1 MVERGVGL
9 YMRKMIPCLLAAGAV
24 LAPVAVATAQKPPK
38 PPKPPGPQGVTLH
51 PSAALVTFSQPVTSK
66 ASVKGAKAG
75 VGVTLQRRPSTSQTW
90 SDVAT
95 VATDAKGDASFATR
109 PRRNDYYRAIARTT
123 PEQTSAE
130 SLVQVAPLVGFRVS
144 DSTPR
149 AGSRVRFA
157 GTVRPRH
164 NGRRVYVQ
172 RKLGAGSFV
181 TIRRTTLKRATARY
195 SKYSLRVRVRRA
207 ATYRVRILGHA
218 DHAMGISRERVLT
231 PSP

>member
-1 MVERGVGL
+1 
-9 YMRKMIPCLLAAGAV
+9 MRKLLPCLLAAGAV
-24 LAPVAVATAQKPPK
+24 LVPAAGSAAQKPPK
-38 PPKPPGPQGVTLH
+38 PPGQQGVTLRV
-51 PSAALVTFSQPVTSK
+51 SSALVTFSQPVTST

-75 VGVTLQRRPSTSQTW
+75 VGVTLQRRPSTSPTW
-90 SDVAT
+90 SDVET
-95 VATDAKGDASFATR
+95 RTTDAKGDAAFTTR
-109 PRRNDYYRAIARTT
+109 PRRNDYYRAVARTA

-130 SLVQVAPLVGFRVS
+130 SLVKVAPLVGFRVS

-149 AGSRVRFA
+149 AGSRVRFS
-157 GTVRPRH
+157 GSVRPRH

-172 RKLGAGSFV
+172 RKIGTGAFV
-181 TIRRTTLKRATARY
+181 TIRRTALVAATSTA

-218 DHAMGISRERVLT
+218 DHAMGISRERILT

>member
-1 MVERGVGL
+1 ML
-9 YMRKMIPCLLAAGAV
+9 TCLLAAGAV
-24 LAPVAVATAQKPPK
+24 LAPVAGATAQKPPK
-38 PPKPPGPQGVTLH
+38 PPKPPGQQGVTLH
-51 PSAALVTFSQPVTSK
+51 PSAALVTFSQPVVSK
-66 ASVKGAKAG
+66 VSVKGVKAG
-75 VGVTLQRRPSTSQTW
+75 VGVTLQRRPSTSPTW

-95 VATDAKGDASFATR
+95 VATDAKGDASFTTR

-130 SLVQVAPLVGFRVS
+130 SLVKVAPLVGFRVS

-172 RKLGAGSFV
+172 RKLGAGPFV
-181 TIRRTTLKRATARY
+181 TIRKATLKRATTKY
-195 SKYSLRVRVRRA
+195 SKYSLRVRVRRT
-207 ATYRVRILGHA
+207 ATYRVRIIGHA

>member
-1 MVERGVGL
+1 
-9 YMRKMIPCLLAAGAV
+9 MRRMLTCLLAGAL
-24 LAPVAVATAQKPPK
+24 LAPVAASAQKPPK
-38 PPKPPGPQGVTLH
+38 PPKPPGQAGVTLQ
-51 PSAALVTFSQPVTSK
+51 PSAAVVTFSQPVTSK
-66 ASVKGAKAG
+66 VSVKGVKAG
-75 VGVTLQRRPSTSQTW
+75 VGVTLQQRRSTSSTW
-90 SDVAT
+90 SDVET
-95 VATDAKGDASFATR
+95 KPTDGKGDASFTTP
-109 PRRNDYYRAIARTT
+109 PRVNVYYRALAHTT

-130 SLVQVAPLVGFRVS
+130 VLVKVAPLVGFRVS

-149 AGSRVRFA
+149 AGQRVRFS

-172 RKLGAGSFV
+172 RKLGAGAFV
-181 TIRRTTLKRATARY
+181 TIRRTTLRAATSTY
-195 SKYSLRVRVRRA
+195 SKYSLRVRVRSA

>member
-1 MVERGVGL
+1 
-9 YMRKMIPCLLAAGAV
+9 MRRILPCLLAAGAV
-24 LAPVAVATAQKPPK
+24 LAPVASSAAQKPPK
-38 PPKPPGPQGVTLH
+38 PPGQQGVTLR
-51 PSAALVTFSQPVTSK
+51 PSATLVTFSQPVTSK
-66 ASVKGAKAG
+66 VSVKGAKAG
-75 VGVTLQRRPSTSQTW
+75 VGVTLQRRPSTAPTW
-90 SDVAT
+90 SDVET
-95 VATDAKGDASFATR
+95 RATDAQGDATFTTR

-130 SLVQVAPLVGFRVS
+130 ALVQVAPLVGFRVS

-149 AGSRVRFA
+149 AGSLVRFS

-172 RKLGAGSFV
+172 RKLGSGSFV
-181 TIRRTTLKRATARY
+181 TIRRTTLKAATSTY
-195 SKYSLRVRVRRA
+195 SKYSLRVRVRSA

-218 DHAMGISRERVLT
+218 DHALGVSRERVLT

>member
-1 MVERGVGL
+1 M
-9 YMRKMIPCLLAAGAV
+9 LAAGAV
-24 LAPVAVATAQKPPK
+24 LAPVATSAAQKPPK
-38 PPKPPGPQGVTLH
+38 PPQGQQGVTLRV
-51 PSAALVTFSQPVTSK
+51 SSALVTFSQPVTST
-66 ASVKGAKAG
+66 ASVKGAKAA
-75 VGVTLQRRPSTSQTW
+75 VGVTLQRRPSTSLTW
-90 SDVAT
+90 SDVET
-95 VATDAKGDASFATR
+95 RTTDAKGDTAFTTR
-109 PRRNDYYRAIARTT
+109 PRRNDYYRVVARTA
-123 PEQTSAE
+123 PDQTSAE
-130 SLVQVAPLVGFRVS
+130 TLVKVAPLVGFRVS

-149 AGSRVRFA
+149 AGSRVRFS

-181 TIRRTTLKRATARY
+181 TIRKTTLRAATSTF

-218 DHAMGISRERVLT
+218 DHAMGISRERVVT

>member
-1 MVERGVGL
+1 
-9 YMRKMIPCLLAAGAV
+9 MRRILTCLLAGA
-24 LAPVAVATAQKPPK
+24 LFAPVAASAQKPPK
-38 PPKPPGPQGVTLH
+38 PPGQAGVTAR
-51 PSAALVTFSQPVTSK
+51 PSAAQVTFSQPVTTNV
-66 ASVKGAKAG
+66 SVKGAKAG
-75 VGVTLQRRPSTSQTW
+75 VGVTLQQRRSTSSTW
-90 SDVAT
+90 SDVET
-95 VATDAKGDASFATR
+95 KPTDTKGDASFTSR
-109 PRRNDYYRAIARTT
+109 PRVNVYYRALARTT

-130 SLVQVAPLVGFRVS
+130 TLVKVAPLVGFRVS

-149 AGSRVRFA
+149 AGQRVRFS

-172 RKLGAGSFV
+172 RKLGAGAFV
-181 TIRRTTLKRATARY
+181 TIRRTTLRAARSTY
-195 SKYSLRVRVRRA
+195 SKYSLRVRVRST

>member
-1 MVERGVGL
+1 
-9 YMRKMIPCLLAAGAV
+9 MRRILPCLLAAVAV
-24 LAPVAVATAQKPPK
+24 LAPVAASAAQKPPK
-38 PPKPPGPQGVTLH
+38 PPGQQGVTLRL
-51 PSAALVTFSQPVTSK
+51 SAAQVTFSQPVTST
-66 ASVKGAKAG
+66 ASVKGVKAG

-90 SDVAT
+90 SDVET
-95 VATDAKGDASFATR
+95 KPTDAKGDASFSTR
-109 PRRNDYYRAIARTT
+109 PRRNDFYRAIARTT

-130 SLVQVAPLVGFRVS
+130 ALVNVAPLVGFRVS

-149 AGSRVRFA
+149 AGQRVRFS

-181 TIRRTTLKRATARY
+181 TIRKATLRAATSTY
-195 SKYSLRVRVRRA
+195 SKYSLRVRVRRT

-218 DHAMGISRERVLT
+218 DHVMGVSRERVLT

>member
-1 MVERGVGL
+1 
-9 YMRKMIPCLLAAGAV
+9 MRKLLACLLAAGAV
-24 LAPVAVATAQKPPK
+24 LAPVASSAAQKPPK
-38 PPKPPGPQGVTLH
+38 PPGQQGVTLR
-51 PSAALVTFSQPVTSK
+51 PSAPLVTFSHPVTST

-90 SDVAT
+90 SDVET
-95 VATDAKGDASFATR
+95 KATDAKGDASFVTL
-109 PRRNDYYRAIARTT
+109 PRRNDYYRAIARTA
-123 PEQTSAE
+123 PEQISTE
-130 SLVQVAPLVGFRVS
+130 SLVKVAPLVGFRVS
-144 DSTPR
+144 DSRPR
-149 AGSRVRFA
+149 AGSRVRFS

-172 RKLGAGSFV
+172 RKVGTGSFV
-181 TIRRTTLKRATARY
+181 TIRKTTLRSATSTS
-195 SKYSLRVRVRRA
+195 SKYSLRARIRTT